1 MPFEKTIGRT
11 GNSSLPQFKSSWL
24 LIRSLNGWL
33 SYASALLACSRFL
46 LLRSRL

>member
-1 MPFEKTIGRT
+1 VPSEIITGRP
-11 GNSSLPQFKSSWL
+11 GNSSLPLFKSSWF
-24 LIRSLNGWL
+24 LIRSLNKWL

>member
-1 MPFEKTIGRT
+1 MPSEKTTART
-11 GNSSLPQFKSSWL
+11 GNSSLPLFKSSWL
-24 LIRSLNGWL
+24 SIRIPNRWL